1 MTPQIGVHAIQYDA
15 LMKGFN
21 AMLAAG
27 DTPKDQNAFMTL
39 LGQAAGMDT
48 GNAGKVSK
56 ADGEQPP
63 RKNSVQPARPKG
75 KGIGK

>member
-1 MTPQIGVHAIQYDA
+1 MAPQIGVDAIQYNA

-39 LGQAAGMDT
+39 LGQAAGMDA
-48 GNAGKVSK
+48 GNPGKE
-56 ADGEQPP
+56 AEGEQPP
-63 RKNSVQPARPKG
+63 RKKGVQPARPKG

>member
-39 LGQAAGMDT
+39 LGQAAGMDA
-48 GNAGKVSK
+48 GNPGKK
-56 ADGEQPP
+56 G
-63 RKNSVQPARPKG
+63 VQPARPKG

>member
-1 MTPQIGVHAIQYDA
+1 MSPQIAVDAIQYDE

-21 AMLAAG
+21 AMLATG

-48 GNAGKVSK
+48 GNPGKASE
-56 ADGEQPP
+56 AEG
-63 RKNSVQPARPKG
+63 
-75 KGIGK
+75 